1 MEELLALTQEN
12 NIMLR
17 QILEILQKEQNE
29 DFMSNVVANLLADKI
44 MGR

>member
-1 MEELLALTQEN
+1 MEEILSLLRQN
-12 NIMLR
+12 NIMLQ

-44 MGR
+44 MCR

>member
-1 MEELLALTQEN
+1 MEELLALTQQN

-29 DFMSNVVANLLADKI
+29 DFMSNVVANLVADKI

>member
-1 MEELLALTQEN
+1 MDELISLVQQN

-29 DFMSNVVANLLADKI
+29 DFMSNVAANILADKL